1 MTEWAGLPLN
11 TRHTFCQGGTSS
23 GFSLVYNKDG
33 NRMKQKI
40 INAILCLFFLAGF
53 GITLYPAFSDWYIS
67 RHQGQVIEDYDEK
80 AAQMSQKELKK
91 ELDKAHIYNTQLLG
105 NVVLTDPF
113 DADAVKEQNADYN
126 NILNVDG
133 DGVMGSI
140 EIPSIKVYLPI
151 YHGTDSTSLE
161 KGAGHLENSSFP
173 VGGRGTHAVISA
185 HTGLPSAKMFD
196 NLTEVK
202 EGDVFY
208 IHVLNQTL
216 AYEVNQIKV
225 VLPENTSDLL
235 INRNEDYVTMVTC
248 TPYGINSH
256 RLLIHAMRVPYKGE
270 TKDAK
275 EALKENLWQWL
286 LKQKTLLVSV
296 ALLLLLLIYFII
308 QRIKARREK
317 KRREMER
324 RARRQRQ
331 IREKGGK

>member
-1 MTEWAGLPLN
+1 
-11 TRHTFCQGGTSS
+11 
-23 GFSLVYNKDG
+23 
-33 NRMKQKI
+33 
-40 INAILCLFFLAGF
+40 
-53 GITLYPAFSDWYIS
+53 
-67 RHQGQVIEDYDEK
+67 
-80 AAQMSQKELKK
+80 
-91 ELDKAHIYNTQLLG
+91 
-105 NVVLTDPF
+105 
-113 DADAVKEQNADYN
+113 
-126 NILNVDG
+126 
-133 DGVMGSI
+133 MGSI

-235 INRNEDYVTMVTC
+235 IDRNEDYVTMVTC

-256 RLLIHAMRVPYKGE
+256 RLLVRGTRIPYREAKKKE
-270 TKDAK
+270 HTQTKKDSKWKAYVL
-275 EALKENLWQWL
+275 AAIIA
-286 LKQKTLLVSV
+286 VI
-296 ALLLLLLIYFII
+296 LLLIAFIY
-308 QRIKARREK
+308 RRYQEK
-317 KRREMER
+317 KRRR
-324 RARRQRQ
+324 RMKRKRVV
-331 IREKGGK
+331 KKK